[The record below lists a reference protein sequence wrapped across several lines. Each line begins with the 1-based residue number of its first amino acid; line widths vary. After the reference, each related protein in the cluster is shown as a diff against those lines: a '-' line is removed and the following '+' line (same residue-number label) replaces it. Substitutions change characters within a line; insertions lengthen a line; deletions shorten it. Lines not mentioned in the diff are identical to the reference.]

1 MRLLEAAGELI
12 AELGWGRVTTRAVA
26 DRAGLPHGAVSY
38 HFAGKQELLTDAAVL
53 VFERAFPVED
63 FESLDSLEEMLALM
77 ERWMEEA
84 RGKDSVV
91 SGIGV
96 ETLLEASRDSELR
109 DRVGAMLDR
118 YRAMLLGMV
127 EAERDRGADL
137 AGASPRAVATLIPAA
152 IDGLF
157 LHALL
162 DSRLEIVE
170 AMAAFR
176 ALLLRSGK

>member
-1 MRLLEAAGELI
+1 
-12 AELGWGRVTTRAVA
+12 
-26 DRAGLPHGAVSY
+26 
-38 HFAGKQELLTDAAVL
+38 
-53 VFERAFPVED
+53 
-63 FESLDSLEEMLALM
+63 
-77 ERWMEEA
+77 
-84 RGKDSVV
+84 
-91 SGIGV
+91 
-96 ETLLEASRDSELR
+96 
-109 DRVGAMLDR
+109 MLDR